1 MDLEA
6 SRYDELGEGGGP
18 GGNFGHKHQHSILLP
33 PDRALSGPL
42 SVN

>member
-6 SRYDELGEGGGP
+6 SHYDELGEG